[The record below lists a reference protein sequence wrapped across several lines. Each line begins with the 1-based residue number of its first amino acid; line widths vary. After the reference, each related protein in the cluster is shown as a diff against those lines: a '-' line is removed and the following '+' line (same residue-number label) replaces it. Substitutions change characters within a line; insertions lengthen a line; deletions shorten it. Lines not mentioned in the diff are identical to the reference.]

1 MGDLL
6 GKATEMIEDAKEN
19 YYRLKNS
26 GLLKDFYPL
35 ASGEWTA
42 DMHWYIDSYINLPA
56 NKMEKLNAIENKA
69 MEDSLVDTY
78 VDTYIKTMEDAI
90 WSGQTTA
97 SLIKESSGDIE
108 VKKLDHEDIMVT
120 KPPHYTYGSMEVF
133 DMMVAVFG
141 PEKVKAYCEIAAF
154 KYRMRAG
161 RKDDVTRDINKAMWY
176 EDKYKSL

>member
-90 WSGQTTA
+90 WSG
-97 SLIKESSGDIE
+97 
-108 VKKLDHEDIMVT
+108 HIMVT